1 MSLTIFRAWGFRFFF
16 FSREEP
22 RLHVHVTCAEGEAK
36 FWIEPRIELA
46 QNHRLDE
53 RQLAVIEDL
62 IRNP

>member
-1 MSLTIFRAWGFRFFF
+1 
-16 FSREEP
+16 
-22 RLHVHVTCAEGEAK
+22 LHVHVTCAEGEAK

-62 IRNP
+62 IRAHEKQIRAAWQAHFRG